1 MNNTNFVDLSGGQA
15 VYNRMEHS
23 GERFKRKKRSREKK
37 NQVLSYCFKI
47 KIADAKTTQM
57 YPFMYFVILQS
68 LIQNIFIFYL
78 ILQIM

>member
-1 MNNTNFVDLSGGQA
+1 MNNTNFVNLSGGQA
-15 VYNRMEHS
+15 VYNRMGHS

-37 NQVLSYCFKI
+37 DQVLSYCFKI
-47 KIADAKTTQM
+47 KIADAKATQM

-68 LIQNIFIFYL
+68 LIQNNFIFYL